1 MKFVLDSF
9 YYHFTL
15 EGSSGGLF
23 SIGCNF
29 QPRPEQGEGV
39 DELKAATKRLMQTY
53 SDALERLY
61 GDVISGGKE
70 PILKDNTRDVSTG
83 YKYKGNLKWRKK
95 AALEKRLQTLFGVAP
110 KWPFGVVSPFFPLEA
125 DIQCSFNKSDDRQ
138 LDDLSV
144 SVDIRM
150 SHDINVCFF
159 EFIKTLDWI
168 EVTEDAQKNMNKLQ
182 HSLETTTKAKG
193 IDYFEQIIEQ

>member
-1 MKFVLDSF
+1 MKIVLSAF
-9 YYHFTL
+9 HYHFTL
-15 EGSSGGLF
+15 EGTSGGLF
-23 SIGCNF
+23 SVQYRF
-29 QPRPEQGEGV
+29 QPKPEQGDGV

-53 SDALERLY
+53 ADMLERLY
-61 GDVISGGKE
+61 GDVIDGGKK
-70 PILKDNTRDVSTG
+70 PILTDNTYDVSTG
-83 YKYKGNLKWRKK
+83 YKYKGKLKWRKK
-95 AALEKRLQTLFGVAP
+95 AALERRLQTLFGAKP

-125 DIQCSFNKSDDRQ
+125 DIECSFNKSGDRQ

-144 SVDIRM
+144 SVSIRM

-168 EVTEDAQKNMNKLQ
+168 EVEEDAQKNMDKLQ